1 MSLKNYE
8 QEKSQKEIAQE
19 YLKQGKFSRELLA
32 VASQGIKQKDKETV
46 QQPQTEK
53 TPQETTLTELKN
65 EMNNIAY
72 LKAVRADEAR
82 QDKEVD
88 ILLATVMNIATIQES
103 FTENMLVKFDELNRR
118 QLNLLSVQSEY
129 AKNVR
134 NSTDDTIKSIY
145 YQFRGEQEQ
154 AFTDI
159 RKFLAND
166 TEQMIKKVNSAAKN
180 AEKAADRILE
190 MKKAFGMR
198 CTLDEIGVKDEDIRA
213 LSEKSMHP
221 NMLNNPVKMTV
232 DSVEEMYRALK

>member
-180 AEKAADRILE
+180 AEKAADKAANTAFNIELE
-190 MKKAFGMR
+190 EKWRLRLFYLPPFFVV
-198 CTLDEIGVKDEDIRA
+198 LDIIIR
-213 LSEKSMHP
+213 LYLRFWS
-221 NMLNNPVKMTV
+221 
-232 DSVEEMYRALK
+232 

>member
-103 FTENMLVKFDELNRR
+103 FTENMLVKFDELSRR

-180 AEKAADRILE
+180 AEKAADKAANTAFNIELE
-190 MKKAFGMR
+190 EKWRLRLFYLQPFFVV
-198 CTLDEIGVKDEDIRA
+198 LDIIIR
-213 LSEKSMHP
+213 LYLRFWS
-221 NMLNNPVKMTV
+221 
-232 DSVEEMYRALK
+232 

>member
-19 YLKQGKFSRELLA
+19 YLKQGKFSRELVA
-32 VASQGIKQKDKETV
+32 VASQGIKQKDRETV
-46 QQPQTEK
+46 QQPQTEE
-53 TPQETTLTELKN
+53 TPQGTTLTELKN

-72 LKAVRADEAR
+72 LKAVRANEAR

-103 FTENMLVKFDELNRR
+103 FTENMLEKFDELNRR

-129 AKNVR
+129 AKSVR
-134 NSTDDTIKSIY
+134 NSTADTIKSIY
-145 YQFRGEQEQ
+145 YQFRGEQEK

-166 TEQMIKKVNSAAKN
+166 TEQMIKKVNTAAKN
-180 AEKAADRILE
+180 AEKAADRAANTAFNIELE
-190 MKKAFGMR
+190 EKWRLRLFYLPPFFVV
-198 CTLDEIGVKDEDIRA
+198 LDIIIR
-213 LSEKSMHP
+213 LYLRFWS
-221 NMLNNPVKMTV
+221 
-232 DSVEEMYRALK
+232 

>member
-88 ILLATVMNIATIQES
+88 ILLATVMNIATIQEN
-103 FTENMLVKFDELNRR
+103 FMKNMLVKFDELNRR

-134 NSTDDTIKSIY
+134 NSIDDTIKSIY
-145 YQFRGEQEQ
+145 YQFRAEQEK
-154 AFTDI
+154 AFIDI

-166 TEQMIKKVNSAAKN
+166 TDLMIKNVSVNY
-180 AEKAADRILE
+180 
-190 MKKAFGMR
+190 G
-198 CTLDEIGVKDEDIRA
+198 
-213 LSEKSMHP
+213 
-221 NMLNNPVKMTV
+221 
-232 DSVEEMYRALK
+232 